1 MCTLLTPSNFNV
13 DLTGRRRNRVEMALS
28 SIDGGFKVFLFSI
41 LGLKKKSC
49 QIITGKKKNFD

>member
-1 MCTLLTPSNFNV
+1 
-13 DLTGRRRNRVEMALS
+13 VEMALS

>member
-1 MCTLLTPSNFNV
+1 V

-41 LGLKKKSC
+41 LGLKKKILSNYNKK
-49 QIITGKKKNFD
+49 GKKF